1 MTIVERLVELAK
13 KHYAEDLTHGRYS
26 LAITGAA
33 KLIHFAD
40 RIEPTTKDRLAAEQL
55 LKESTSAANSRA
67 ETIGGRQ

>member
-13 KHYAEDLTHGRYS
+13 KHYAEDLAHGRYS
-26 LAITGAA
+26 FSITGAA
-33 KLIHFAD
+33 KMILFAD
-40 RIEPTTKDRLAAEQL
+40 RIEPTTKDKLAAEQL